1 MSEYKKQAEL
11 IASGFLQ
18 QIGEKYDVVELGD
31 YPITEQLLITYG
43 KAFNDAVAKELD
55 KSGSVASGKIG
66 DLVVPQI
73 KKFGNDYEMYLG
85 YDAQNPA
92 HIYYKFVNKGVRGYA
107 DVPKKKKKINS
118 DTPYFFKS
126 PFPNEKMIQGIEG
139 WLKLGKAKFS
149 GDTQKKKLSKTQR
162 KYKKLSKL
170 VTTNDLRTLATNI
183 SFAIKRDGL
192 KSTNYFDNAI
202 KKVFDKGFF
211 DTMAKAIGGDVRLQI
226 RQIGNK
232 LENNGYNNK

>member
-11 IASGFLQ
+11 LASGFLQ

-55 KSGSVASGKIG
+55 KSGSIASGKIG
-66 DLVVPQI
+66 ELVVPQI

-92 HIYYKFVNKGVRGYA
+92 HIYYKFVNKGVKGFGK
-107 DVPKKKKKINS
+107 PKKLKKINT
-118 DTPYFFKS
+118 DTPYSFKS

-149 GDTQKKKLSKTQR
+149 GDTQK
-162 KYKKLSKL
+162 
-170 VTTNDLRTLATNI
+170 
-183 SFAIKRDGL
+183 
-192 KSTNYFDNAI
+192 
-202 KKVFDKGFF
+202 
-211 DTMAKAIGGDVRLQI
+211 
-226 RQIGNK
+226 
-232 LENNGYNNK
+232 